1 MADQQ
6 SSGIAEE
13 GKISTDVNEQA
24 ENIEKGLTSMPLDV
38 AKSSISRWQST
49 LSSLGDSKLQSIASK
64 LGDLNTHLQGGSP
77 EGSKIGPVLTE
88 LGQHVKTVAGDRS
101 GALQSALNKL
111 SSALTQA
118 GSSLK

>member
-1 MADQQ
+1 MADQT
-6 SSGIAEE
+6 STGIAEE

-24 ENIEKGLTSMPLDV
+24 QNLEKGLTSMPMDV

-49 LSSLGDSKLQSIASK
+49 LSSLGDGKLTAIAGK
-64 LGDLNTHLQGGSP
+64 LGDLNTQLSGTP
-77 EGSKIGPVLTE
+77 DGSKIGPLLSE
-88 LGQHVKTVAGDRS
+88 LGQHTKTVAGDRS
-101 GALQSALNKL
+101 GSLQSALMKL